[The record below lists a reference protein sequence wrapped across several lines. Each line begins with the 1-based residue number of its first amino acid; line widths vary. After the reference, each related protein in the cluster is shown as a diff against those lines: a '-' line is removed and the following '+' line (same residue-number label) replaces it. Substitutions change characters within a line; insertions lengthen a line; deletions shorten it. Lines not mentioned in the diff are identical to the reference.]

1 MRRFRDLQKSRGVHM
16 KISSFVHRIVLFSLY
31 EFYFDGFSYK
41 VFNEAIS
48 ALCMLYHLIFPHRGF
63 LGDDL
68 DYHGVFSYIFPLGF
82 KEFYP
87 DISMHI

>member
-1 MRRFRDLQKSRGVHM
+1 
-16 KISSFVHRIVLFSLY
+16 VHRIVLFSLY
-31 EFYFDGFSYK
+31 EFYFDGFSYE

-48 ALCMLYHLIFPHRGF
+48 ALCMPYHLVFPTGVF
-63 LGDDL
+63 LEMILYGHTH

-87 DISMHI
+87 NISMYI

>member
-1 MRRFRDLQKSRGVHM
+1 M
-16 KISSFVHRIVLFSLY
+16 SFT
-31 EFYFDGFSYK
+31 EGFSYK
-41 VFNEAIS
+41 VFNEAMS
-48 ALCMLYHLIFPHRGF
+48 ALCMLYHLIFPRRGF
-63 LGDDL
+63 FEMISYGHTL